1 MRGGRG
7 LFLASM
13 FRFFQG
19 GKSSWSDLKIVL
31 NKFNNEKEDF
41 HKQHYE
47 VFEVM
52 VRAILEKVRIGSEEA
67 EAGLSEVLS
76 YL

>member
-1 MRGGRG
+1 M
-7 LFLASM
+7 
-13 FRFFQG
+13 
-19 GKSSWSDLKIVL
+19 KIVL